1 MACHPAEVGAVPKVT
16 YNLSPGGKAMFNGN
30 SNVACA
36 AVSLFVI
43 VVNVISSN
51 KVLLAA
57 VAVVKPL
64 FIQTL
69 ATVALELVPNDLKR
83 IL

>member
-1 MACHPAEVGAVPKVT
+1 
-16 YNLSPGGKAMFNGN
+16 MFNGN

-51 KVLLAA
+51 KVLFAA
-57 VAVVKPL
+57 VAVVEPL
-64 FIQTL
+64 LNQTL
-69 ATVALELVPNDLKR
+69 ATVALELVPNGLKR

>member
-1 MACHPAEVGAVPKVT
+1 
-16 YNLSPGGKAMFNGN
+16 MFNGT
-30 SNVACA
+30 SNVAVA
-36 AVSLFVI
+36 EVSLPVI

-51 KVLLAA
+51 RVLLDE
-57 VAVVKPL
+57 VEVVKPL
-64 FIQTL
+64 LNQTL